1 MPRLLAFTMRAKR
14 MQSLLFVAA
23 LATSVACGDVAAGGT
38 PMTTRVLVRAAKSV
52 ALGAGPTRV
61 TLASPAKRPLPDPRP
76 GRHLHL
82 IVRGLRADAQPG
94 VLYHLYLDLPAGAT
108 PSGDDPHY
116 VGSINFY
123 NARNPA
129 SAAKNDPF
137 FSFDVTAIVR
147 ELRAH
152 KLLLEPT
159 TVTLIP
165 GGTPE
170 ARAVVGAIELVEQ

>member
-1 MPRLLAFTMRAKR
+1 MARLFSFPMRAKR
-14 MQSLLFVAA
+14 MQSLLYAAA
-23 LATSVACGDVAAGGT
+23 LATSVACGDTAAGGT
-38 PMTTRVLVRAAKSV
+38 SMTPTVLLRTAKSV
-52 ALGAGPTRV
+52 TLGARPTRV
-61 TLASPAKRPLPDPRP
+61 TLASPAKRPLSDPRP

-82 IVRGLRADAQPG
+82 VIRGLRADAQPG
-94 VLYHLYLDLPAGAT
+94 VLYHLYLDLPAGTA
-108 PSGDDPHY
+108 PAGDDPHY

-123 NARNPA
+123 NARTPA

-137 FSFDVTAIVR
+137 FSFDVTALVR

-165 GGTPE
+165 GGAPE